1 MWCMALPIRSNKP
14 YSIKPSN
21 TCTIMSPL
29 YQMVATY
36 ILAIVSCNALCIKMY
51 ATAYDQTETHGSSA
65 FIDVNHVRVTSGL
78 RGHNVVVLNAAGE
91 YESFQA
97 FDTFWRDAD
106 APLEAYLQSIPANK
120 TVAIVTQDSGFR
132 IANYYV
138 QASAALLESWGCAN
152 AYLGNTDSLLF
163 LGAPTSNGSLFC
175 QINRGY
181 FGSTSKRMMFY
192 YEDLSDCQPIMA
204 LIDSSYSTTVSIIYF
219 ALNITLMFGLAL
231 YVYKSGNH
239 QLKSKSYVKDVW
251 SQRKIFLPLIIH
263 FYDTATDI
271 GVIYNWGELM
281 NQETGEIDYES
292 VDMNTFFW
300 CGVAF
305 LIVFRV
311 GMLLYSIKEWWDGDG
326 EW

>member
-1 MWCMALPIRSNKP
+1 MAL
-14 YSIKPSN
+14 
-21 TCTIMSPL
+21 
-29 YQMVATY
+29 
-36 ILAIVSCNALCIKMY
+36 
-51 ATAYDQTETHGSSA
+51 DE
-65 FIDVNHVRVTSGL
+65 
-78 RGHNVVVLNAAGE
+78 
-91 YESFQA
+91 
-97 FDTFWRDAD
+97 
-106 APLEAYLQSIPANK
+106 
-120 TVAIVTQDSGFR
+120 
-132 IANYYV
+132 
-138 QASAALLESWGCAN
+138 
-152 AYLGNTDSLLF
+152 
-163 LGAPTSNGSLFC
+163 
-175 QINRGY
+175 
-181 FGSTSKRMMFY
+181 
-192 YEDLSDCQPIMA
+192 
-204 LIDSSYSTTVSIIYF
+204 SSYSTTVSIIYF
-219 ALNITLMFGLAL
+219 ALNIVFMFGLAL

-326 EW
+326 EWYYVLLVLLDLYIFVVVYESFNEAQGVITSNAEKRQQNAQKKKKKRQEETRKQLEEAVDSRNIRAIRENKEVEPQFEQMLLQLAEAVTESMPQIVLQSV